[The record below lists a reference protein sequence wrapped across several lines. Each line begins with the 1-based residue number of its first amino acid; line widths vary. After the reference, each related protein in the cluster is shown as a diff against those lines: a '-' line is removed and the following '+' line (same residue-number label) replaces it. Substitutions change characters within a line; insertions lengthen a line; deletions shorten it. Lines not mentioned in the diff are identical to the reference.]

1 MSTYSPLD
9 GIRRIIA
16 AKGVRAAVPFARLF
30 GINTPELFIA
40 FFLR

>member
-1 MSTYSPLD
+1 MSTHNPIA

-16 AKGVRAAVPFARLF
+16 TRGVRAAVPFARLF

>member
-1 MSTYSPLD
+1 MCMHKPLD

-30 GINTPELFIA
+30 GINTPELFISI
-40 FFLR
+40 FLK